1 MIRAIRVAIFIYIY
15 GQSELSMTINTVTLA
30 EQLRRMEMF
39 SVLPEPVLQELAQ
52 KSTIVH
58 AAAGEVIFHKNQPAR
73 SLYLI
78 LSGSAKVHDN
88 DYTVADMQEGACFG
102 ELALLDEGPRSMSV
116 TATTP
121 TILLRIDRSAFF
133 DAVGHTPEL
142 LQKIVS
148 VLTRR
153 LRFQTE
159 QRLEELQRREAE
171 LTRLVEER
179 TAELM
184 RQKEE
189 AEALRAKAEAET
201 REAEFQRRRA
211 EQSERSEQQFLA
223 NMSHEIRTPMN
234 AVIGMTKLLLQK
246 DPRENQLRYLLGIQ
260 QSSEALLVILNDI
273 LDISKVQAGR
283 MELEWTT
290 LHLATILDNV
300 RATLQFRAEEKGLG
314 LDIYYDPAI
323 PSALRGDPVR
333 LQQIL
338 LNLAGNAVKFTEKGE
353 VNLMVR
359 LDEQQGRRC
368 QLHFEVRDSGIGM
381 NPEQLAVVF
390 ESFRQASGET
400 TRKYGGTGL
409 GLSISKQLTELF
421 GGRIEVESSPGV
433 GSTFHVYLSLD
444 IAAHETDATAALDPD
459 AAKALSGLRILI
471 VEDNVFNR
479 LVAVETLEMLIT
491 GLRIVNAEN
500 GLEALEAVQRETFD
514 VVLMDV
520 SMPVMDGLEATRA
533 IRALPPP
540 FDVLPIIAFTA
551 SVTKNE
557 INNCLAAGMNGCIP
571 KPFQD
576 AELIGALCAVVLQGN
591 RLAAHV
597 PNPAVLNR
605 LAAGKPERLR
615 KYLNMYLDAVEH
627 SIPKIERAM
636 EAGER
641 ENLHRIVHT
650 LKPQLKLVGL
660 DETAILAQTLETQI
674 LEGEAWDSLSGLA
687 GNLLAALRQSVK
699 DVGQMLDI

>member
-1 MIRAIRVAIFIYIY
+1 
-15 GQSELSMTINTVTLA
+15 MTINTATLA

-39 SVLPEPVLQELAQ
+39 SVLPEPVLQELAR

-58 AAAGEVIFHKNQPAR
+58 ADAGEVIFHKNQPAR

-116 TATTP
+116 TATVP

-133 DAVGHTPEL
+133 DAVGQTPEL

-159 QRLEELQRREAE
+159 QTLEELRRREVE
-171 LTRLVEER
+171 LTGLVEER

-184 RQKEE
+184 RQKE
-189 AEALRAKAEAET
+189 KAEQEA

-246 DPRENQLRYLLGIQ
+246 EPRENQLRYLHGIQ

-283 MELEWTT
+283 MELEWTA
-290 LHLATILDNV
+290 LQLATILENV
-300 RATLQFRAEEKGLG
+300 RATLQFRAEEKGLA
-314 LDIYYDPAI
+314 LNIQYDPAI
-323 PSALRGDPVR
+323 PPSLCGDPVR

-368 QLHFEVRDSGIGM
+368 QLHFEVRDTGIGM
-381 NPEQLAVVF
+381 SPEQLAVVF

-433 GSTFHVYLSLD
+433 GSVFHVYLSLD
-444 IAAHETDATAALDPD
+444 IADVETDSSATLDPS
-459 AAKALSGLRILI
+459 AAEALRGLRIL
-471 VEDNVFNR
+471 VAEDNALNR
-479 LVAVETLEMLIT
+479 LVAEETLEMLIPEV
-491 GLRIVNAEN
+491 RIVNVEN
-500 GLEALEAVQRETFD
+500 GQEALEAVQRESFD

-520 SMPVMDGLEATRA
+520 SMPVMDGLQATRA
-533 IRALPPP
+533 IRALPSPICN
-540 FDVLPIIAFTA
+540 LPIIAFTA

-557 INNCLAAGMNGCIP
+557 INNCLVAGMNGCIP

-576 AELIGALCAVVLQGN
+576 AELIGALLAVAPGSSRTSSN
-591 RLAAHV
+591 A

-605 LAAGKPERLR
+605 LAGGKPERLR
-615 KYLNMYLDAVEH
+615 KYLQMYLDAVGT
-627 SIPKIERAM
+627 SIPKIELAL

-641 ENLHRIVHT
+641 ENLHRLVHT
-650 LKPQLKLVGL
+650 LKPQLKLIGL
-660 DETAILAQTLETQI
+660 DETAALAQTLETQI
-674 LEGEAWDSLSGLA
+674 LEGATWESLPPLADSLLT
-687 GNLLAALRQSVK
+687 ALRQSIT
-699 DVGQMLDI
+699 DVGQMLDP

>member
-1 MIRAIRVAIFIYIY
+1 
-15 GQSELSMTINTVTLA
+15 MTIDTTTLST
-30 EQLRRMEMF
+30 QLRSMEVF
-39 SVLPEPVLQELAQ
+39 NVLPEPVLQELAQ

-58 AAAGEVIFHKNQPAR
+58 AAAGEVIFHKNQPAK

-78 LSGSAKVHDN
+78 LSGAAKVHDD
-88 DYTVADMQEGACFG
+88 DYTVAEMQAGACFG
-102 ELALLDEGPRSMSV
+102 ELALLDAGPRSMSV
-116 TATTP
+116 TATVP
-121 TILLRIDRSAFF
+121 TTLLRIQRSVFF

-142 LQKIVS
+142 LQKIVGLLS
-148 VLTRR
+148 RR

-159 QRLEELQRREAE
+159 QAVEELRRKEAE

-184 RQKEE
+184 QQKEA
-189 AEALRAKAEAET
+189 AEAMRAKAEAET

-246 DPRENQLRYLLGIQ
+246 NPRENQLRYLHGIR

-273 LDISKVQAGR
+273 LDLSKVQAGR

-290 LHLATILDNV
+290 LHVADILDNV
-300 RATLQFRAEEKGLG
+300 RATLQFRAEEKSLG
-314 LDIYYDPAI
+314 LHIQLDPAI
-323 PSALRGDPVR
+323 PPALRGDPVR

-338 LNLAGNAVKFTEKGE
+338 LNLAGNAVKFTEKGR
-353 VNLMVR
+353 VDLIARVTNQ
-359 LDEQQGRRC
+359 DSRRC
-368 QLHFEVRDSGIGM
+368 GLHFEVRDTGIGM
-381 NPEQLAVVF
+381 SPEQLAVVF

-421 GGRIEVESSPGV
+421 GGRIEVESSPGA
-433 GSTFHVYLSLD
+433 GSVFHVHLALD
-444 IAAHETDATAALDPD
+444 IAEDETTTTNVLDSNATEALR
-459 AAKALSGLRILI
+459 GLRILV
-471 VEDNVFNR
+471 VEDNAFNR
-479 LVAVETLEMLIT
+479 LVAVETLEMLIPEVYV
-491 GLRIVNAEN
+491 VNAEN
-500 GLEALEAVQRETFD
+500 GLEALEAVHSESFD
-514 VVLMDV
+514 IVLMDV

-533 IRALPPP
+533 IRALP
-540 FDVLPIIAFTA
+540 LPLGALPVIAFTA

-557 INNCLAAGMNGCIP
+557 INSCMAAGMNGYIP

-576 AELIGALCAVVLQGN
+576 AELIGALSAVAPV
-591 RLAAHV
+591 RSRTSAR
-597 PNPAVLNR
+597 PNPEVLNR
-605 LAAGKPERLR
+605 LAGSNPERLR
-615 KYLNMYLDAVEH
+615 KYLRMYLDGVGAA
-627 SIPKIERAM
+627 IPKIETAL

-641 ENLHRIVHT
+641 DALHRLVHT

-660 DETAILAQTLETQI
+660 DETAALAQELETHI
-674 LEGEAWDSLSGLA
+674 LNGADWSSMPVQA
-687 GNLLAALRQSVK
+687 ARLLAELRQSVV
-699 DVGQMLDI
+699 DIGQMLDK

>member
-1 MIRAIRVAIFIYIY
+1 
-15 GQSELSMTINTVTLA
+15 MTIDTAALA
-30 EQLRRMEMF
+30 EQLRQMEMF

-52 KSTIVH
+52 KSTIIH
-58 AAAGEVIFHKNQPAR
+58 AAAGEVIFHKNEPAR

-88 DYTVADMQEGACFG
+88 DYTLADMQEGACFG

-116 TATTP
+116 TATIP
-121 TILLRIDRSAFF
+121 TILLHIDRSAFF
-133 DAVGHTPEL
+133 DAVGQTPEL
-142 LQKIVS
+142 LQKIVG

-159 QRLEELQRREAE
+159 QRLEELRRREAE

-179 TAELM
+179 TTELT
-184 RQKEE
+184 RQKEK
-189 AEALRAKAEAET
+189 AEEMRVKAEAET

-246 DPRENQLRYLLGIQ
+246 EPRENQLRYLHGIQ

-283 MELEWTT
+283 MELEWTA
-290 LHLATILDNV
+290 LHLASILENV
-300 RATLQFRAEEKGLG
+300 RATLQFRAEEKGLA
-314 LDIYYDPAI
+314 LNIHYDPAI
-323 PSALRGDPVR
+323 PPTLCGDPVR

-353 VNLMVR
+353 VSLTAHLTEL
-359 LDEQQGRRC
+359 LDRRC
-368 QLHFEVRDSGIGM
+368 QLHFEVRDTGIGM

-390 ESFRQASGET
+390 DSFRQASGET

-421 GGRIEVESSPGV
+421 GGRIEVESSPGK
-433 GSTFHVYLSLD
+433 GSVFHVYIALD
-444 IAAHETDATAALDPD
+444 IAEDEPDSAAALDPG
-459 AAKALSGLRILI
+459 AAEALRGLRIL
-471 VEDNVFNR
+471 VAEDNALNR
-479 LVAVETLEMLIT
+479 LVAEETLEMLIPEV
-491 GLRIVNAEN
+491 RIVIAEN
-500 GLEALEAVQRETFD
+500 GLEALEAVQRESFD

-540 FDVLPIIAFTA
+540 LCSIPIIAFTA

-557 INNCLAAGMNGCIP
+557 INNCLAAGMNAYIP
-571 KPFQD
+571 KPFQN
-576 AELIGALCAVVLQGN
+576 AELIGALRAVAQGSSRTASN
-591 RLAAHV
+591 A
-597 PNPAVLNR
+597 PNPEALNR
-605 LAAGKPERLR
+605 LAGGKPERLR
-615 KYLNMYLDAVEH
+615 KYLQMYLDAVGT
-627 SIPKIERAM
+627 SIPKIELALQ
-636 EAGER
+636 AGER
-641 ENLHRIVHT
+641 ETLHRLVHT

-660 DETAILAQTLETQI
+660 DETAALAQTLETNL
-674 LEGEAWDSLSGLA
+674 LEGAAWESLPGLTES
-687 GNLLAALRQSVK
+687 LLAALRQSVE
-699 DVGQMLDI
+699 DVGQMLNI

>member
-1 MIRAIRVAIFIYIY
+1 
-15 GQSELSMTINTVTLA
+15 MTIDTTTIA

-52 KSTIVH
+52 KSAIVH
-58 AAAGEVIFHKNQPAR
+58 AAAGEVIFHKNQPAT

-102 ELALLDEGPRSMSV
+102 ELSLLDEGPRSMSV
-116 TATTP
+116 TATIP
-121 TILLRIDRSAFF
+121 TILLRIDRRAFF

-142 LQKIVS
+142 LQNIVS

-159 QRLEELQRREAE
+159 QRLEELRRREAE

-179 TAELM
+179 TAELT
-184 RQKEE
+184 RQKE
-189 AEALRAKAEAET
+189 KAEEMRVKAEEET

-246 DPRENQLRYLLGIQ
+246 EPRENQLRYLNGIQ

-283 MELEWTT
+283 MELEWTA
-290 LHLATILDNV
+290 LHLATILENV
-300 RATLQFRAEEKGLG
+300 RATLQFRAEEKGLA
-314 LDIYYDPAI
+314 LNIEHDPAI
-323 PSALRGDPVR
+323 PPTLCGDPVR

-338 LNLAGNAVKFTEKGE
+338 LNLAGNAVKFTEKGRVTLKVSLTE
-353 VNLMVR
+353 LR
-359 LDEQQGRRC
+359 DRRC
-368 QLHFEVRDSGIGM
+368 DLHFEVRDTGIGM
-381 NPEQLAVVF
+381 SAEELAVVF
-390 ESFRQASGET
+390 DSFRQASGET

-421 GGRIEVESSPGV
+421 GGRIEVESSPGE
-433 GSTFHVYLSLD
+433 GSVFHVYMSLD
-444 IAAHETDATAALDPD
+444 IAEHEMGSAAGLDPD
-459 AAKALSGLRILI
+459 AAEALRGLRIL
-471 VEDNVFNR
+471 VAEDNALNL
-479 LVAVETLEMLIT
+479 LVAVETLEMLIP
-491 GLRIVNAEN
+491 GVRIVNAEN
-500 GLEALEAVQRETFD
+500 GQEALEAVQRESFD

-520 SMPVMDGLEATRA
+520 SMPVMDGLDATRA

-540 FDVLPIIAFTA
+540 FCDLPVIAFTA

-557 INNCLAAGMNGCIP
+557 INNCLAAGMNGYIP

-576 AELIGALCAVVLQGN
+576 AELIGALRAVATKRN
-591 RLAAHV
+591 RPVSHA
-597 PNPAVLNR
+597 PDPAVLNR
-605 LAAGKPERLR
+605 LAGGKPERLR
-615 KYLNMYLDAVEH
+615 KYLQMYLDAVST
-627 SIPKIERAM
+627 SIPKIVLAL

-641 ENLHRIVHT
+641 ETLHRIVHT

-660 DETAILAQTLETQI
+660 DETAALAQTLETQI
-674 LEGEAWDSLSGLA
+674 LEGAAWDSLPGLA
-687 GNLLAALRQSVK
+687 ESLLVALRQSVT
-699 DVGQMLDI
+699 DVGRMLDV